1 MRVLPTKLPGVL
13 VVEPTVRSDARG
25 FFVESWQRDR
35 FADAGIAG
43 PFVQDNHSRSGPW
56 TLRGL
61 HAQLRQ
67 PQGKL
72 VRVVE
77 GEIFDVAV
85 DIRRGSPTFGRW
97 AGTLQSAENFRQLW
111 VPPGFAH
118 GFLVTRGPAQ
128 VLYKAT
134 AFYAREDEVAI
145 AWNDPAIGI
154 AWALPA
160 GVEPVLSEKDRVAP
174 VLAELTGRLPVYPAA
189 AAE

>member
-13 VVEPTVRSDARG
+13 LVELAVLSDVRG
-25 FFVESWQRDR
+25 FLVESWQRDR
-35 FADAGIAG
+35 FAAAGIAG
-43 PFVQDNHSRSGPW
+43 TFVQDNHSRSGPW

-61 HAQLRQ
+61 HAQLRR

-97 AGTLQSAENFRQLW
+97 AGARLSAANFRQLW

-118 GFLVTRGPAQ
+118 GFLVTAGPAQ

-134 AFYAREDEVAI
+134 EFYVREDEIAI
-145 AWNDPAIGI
+145 AWNDPTIGI
-154 AWALPA
+154 DWPLPA
-160 GVEPVLSEKDRVAP
+160 RGEPVLSDKDRTAP
-174 VLAELTGRLPVYPAA
+174 ALEVLVPRLPVYPAA

>member
-1 MRVLPTKLPGVL
+1 MRVLPTELPGVL
-13 VVEPTVRSDARG
+13 LVEPTVVSDARG

-35 FADAGIAG
+35 FAAAGIAG
-43 PFVQDNHSRSGPW
+43 PFVQDNHSRSAPW

-72 VRVVE
+72 VRAVE

-97 AGTLQSAENFRQLW
+97 AGALLSAENFRQLW

-134 AFYAREDEVAI
+134 DFYAREDEIAI
-145 AWNDPAIGI
+145 AWSDPAIGV
-154 AWALPA
+154 AWPLPA
-160 GVEPVLSEKDRVAP
+160 GVEPVLSDKDRTAP
-174 VLAELTGRLPVYPAA
+174 ALAELEARLPVYPAA

>member
-1 MRVLPTKLPGVL
+1 MRVLPTELPGVL
-13 VVEPTVRSDARG
+13 LVEPTVLSDARG

-35 FADAGIAG
+35 FAAAGIEG
-43 PFVQDNHSRSGPW
+43 PFVQDNHSQSGPW

-85 DIRRGSPTFGRW
+85 DIRRGSPHFGRW
-97 AGTLQSAENFRQLW
+97 TGVVLSADNFRQLYI
-111 VPPGFAH
+111 PAGFAH
-118 GFLVTRGPAQ
+118 GFC
-128 VLYKAT
+128 VLS
-134 AFYAREDEVAI
+134 EVAEVEYKCSDVYVPSDEITI

-154 AWALPA
+154 GWPLPA

-174 VLAELTGRLPVYPAA
+174 ALAELAGRLPFYPAA